1 MENKKPRVQWAYNLL
16 PTRSTDAFSKVQ
28 ASSMTSV
35 RHHETGE
42 KSKESKTDKLG
53 RIDDVIIEKATV
65 SWADVVRRSVYDQRD
80 PVSSAG
86 ATHRLLKL

>member
-1 MENKKPRVQWAYNLL
+1 M
-16 PTRSTDAFSKVQ
+16 KVAKQ
-28 ASSMTSV
+28 VKIGEVLIV